1 MDTSEKGDLAS
12 CRLMGN
18 FSNDPLNNFDFITAD
33 DRMTYSFNI
42 RDDGNLL
49 EIVSLGCKLT
59 VLYYY
64 HKLNNINWLFIL
76 KYN

>member
-18 FSNDPLNNFDFITAD
+18 YSNDPLNNFDFITAD

-59 VLYYY
+59 MLYY
-64 HKLNNINWLFIL
+64 
-76 KYN
+76 